1 MALLLD
7 LSTQHLL
14 AVKIEHCGWLMTEA
28 RIVMCVVKLEY
39 QIE

>member
-14 AVKIEHCGWLMTEA
+14 AVKIEHCWLVGD
-28 RIVMCVVKLEY
+28 RS
-39 QIE
+39 